1 MRSKPTKLPELEALI
16 ASTLTL
22 MTRHSKSAKAG
33 VEQEIIDHLETLA
46 SHPKCQSNTLR
57 EVGKKLAVSWR
68 QEARIKEL
76 ELDDCSS
83 AIRTVRPKNIH

>member
-1 MRSKPTKLPELEALI
+1 MRKPTTPTDLEALI
-16 ASTLTL
+16 ASILTL

-57 EVGKKLAVSWR
+57 EVGKKLAISWR
-68 QEARIKEL
+68 QEARIKKL
-76 ELDDCSS
+76 GIDDCSS
-83 AIRTVRPKNIH
+83 AVRTVGSKQIH